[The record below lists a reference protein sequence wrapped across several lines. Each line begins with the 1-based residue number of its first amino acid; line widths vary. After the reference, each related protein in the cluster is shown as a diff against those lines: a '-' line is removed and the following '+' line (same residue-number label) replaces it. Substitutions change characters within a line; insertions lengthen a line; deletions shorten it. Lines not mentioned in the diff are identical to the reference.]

1 AIWINN
7 HQMYVQRLSCM
18 FSDSLHNGET
28 KRDIGNENTVHN
40 INVKPIC
47 FTIID
52 DLNILIES
60 RKISCQN
67 RRSYQVFCYRHVVVF
82 FAKIQKFMMRFCL
95 FLEVYM
101 SVLKN
106 LGS

>member
-1 AIWINN
+1 
-7 HQMYVQRLSCM
+7 MYIQRLSRM
-18 FSDSLHNGET
+18 FSDSLHHGKTE
-28 KRDIGNENTVHN
+28 RDIGNENTVHN

-60 RKISCQN
+60 RNISWQN
-67 RRSYQVFCYRHVVVF
+67 SRSYEGVGYRHVVVS
-82 FAKIQKFMMRFCL
+82 FAKVQKLMMRFCL